1 VGGNDGVSDLPRF
14 PCDYLVVV
22 IVRREYEVSKRVV
35 KENSHVVAIRQL
47 ELDEDFVG
55 VFGAIQDREV
65 PTSSCPV
72 LLPVKPASS
81 YRYPSRP
88 DALVAMG
95 SWTKSGGPSVA
106 ILSTNLKKSSSKLAN
121 GATEMRPLTGDPPP
135 DRYVQHHT
143 HDAAQLDMGGWVCV
157 GSVDI
162 GEEDAGGDAGLWV
175 RSPPRFKVFPLLG
188 CGDVHGDAGAV
199 VHPQCRRIEAG
210 CVAGLELH
218 RQSSGRFTL
227 DRCIDQER
235 WAS

>member
-1 VGGNDGVSDLPRF
+1 MFVVLSRSLWFGVQDWVGPHR
-14 PCDYLVVV
+14 
-22 IVRREYEVSKRVV
+22 
-35 KENSHVVAIRQL
+35 
-47 ELDEDFVG
+47 
-55 VFGAIQDREV
+55 
-65 PTSSCPV
+65 
-72 LLPVKPASS
+72 
-81 YRYPSRP
+81 
-88 DALVAMG
+88 LVAG
-95 SWTKSGGPSVA
+95 SYWVT
-106 ILSTNLKKSSSKLAN
+106 
-121 GATEMRPLTGDPPP
+121 PPE
-135 DRYVQHHT
+135 RYVQHRT
-143 HDAAQLDMGGWVCV
+143 HDAAQLDMGGLVCV